1 MRALKLGLALG
12 SGGGVK
18 PNGNPSGLTIAVLS
32 DTSLRVSHTNGA
44 TNHDGTYY
52 YYSLDGVTNW
62 QLGVTIVGN
71 GTTADITGLTEN
83 TTYYVRA
90 AHYKSAKISEYSN
103 IANAITYTSQ
113 MVSLVARMSVAPEND
128 PISGINN
135 KIHINDTY
143 KILRTHGLLQKS
155 DLLYI
160 FSSHTELSAYLNW
173 ISSNYNITKYN
184 NGSFVKNNYIKAN
197 GGTADFYKIS
207 YNPYANGVNFVL
219 NSACMMVFVLDKGTT
234 DFLNSV
240 GAYDGTN
247 TSAMISTK
255 SDDRNFNSINQ
266 ASSSYY
272 TLNLTGG
279 VLSLSRTA
287 SNLFKVFYNKVEK
300 LRITNQASSQVPNMT
315 MAIGGNRTGENTVLY
330 PCDSQFMAFW
340 AGGGLSP
347 AEIANLE
354 DDITIHI
361 SKIANRIGVIGDSTV
376 ASYLSQTAVASLFNT
391 SNSFTI
397 IDVSHPGDTILQ
409 QQTLYDALTVG
420 NKRFMRYVVVQIGLN
435 DLDPAESAATALG
448 RYQTLINDINAI
460 KGAGTKILLATMTPC
475 KQRLT
480 DVYGATNG
488 LISYQ
493 KWLDMNDAIRGN
505 GINAITGAS
514 GYVDSH
520 TTALNDGSGNLK
532 SEYDMGDHIHEN
544 NTARQ
549 IIANAWFAKM
559 QQLEM

>member
-184 NGSFVKNNYIKAN
+184 NGSFI
-197 GGTADFYKIS
+197 
-207 YNPYANGVNFVL
+207 
-219 NSACMMVFVLDKGTT
+219 
-234 DFLNSV
+234 
-240 GAYDGTN
+240 
-247 TSAMISTK
+247 
-255 SDDRNFNSINQ
+255 
-266 ASSSYY
+266 
-272 TLNLTGG
+272 
-279 VLSLSRTA
+279 
-287 SNLFKVFYNKVEK
+287 
-300 LRITNQASSQVPNMT
+300 
-315 MAIGGNRTGENTVLY
+315 
-330 PCDSQFMAFW
+330 
-340 AGGGLSP
+340 
-347 AEIANLE
+347 
-354 DDITIHI
+354 
-361 SKIANRIGVIGDSTV
+361 
-376 ASYLSQTAVASLFNT
+376 
-391 SNSFTI
+391 
-397 IDVSHPGDTILQ
+397 
-409 QQTLYDALTVG
+409 
-420 NKRFMRYVVVQIGLN
+420 
-435 DLDPAESAATALG
+435 
-448 RYQTLINDINAI
+448 
-460 KGAGTKILLATMTPC
+460 
-475 KQRLT
+475 
-480 DVYGATNG
+480 
-488 LISYQ
+488 
-493 KWLDMNDAIRGN
+493 
-505 GINAITGAS
+505 
-514 GYVDSH
+514 
-520 TTALNDGSGNLK
+520 
-532 SEYDMGDHIHEN
+532 
-544 NTARQ
+544 
-549 IIANAWFAKM
+549 
-559 QQLEM
+559 